1 MSQFGHCDQS
11 KRARYT
17 DLLEHVPEHVP
28 DVMGTD
34 LQEAQG
40 FRKGAQDSVR
50 GQRGHITVMI
60 CSVFILF

>member
-1 MSQFGHCDQS
+1 MSQFDHCDQS

-17 DLLEHVPEHVP
+17 DLLEHVP

-34 LQEAQG
+34 LQGAQG